1 MRPAWTNLFPRGIL
15 SFEIST
21 DKGISPMR
29 RYAVFPI
36 LALGGGCAAFVLR
49 LLQWRTGFEPDTG
62 LPIPGTP
69 FGAATAVLAAAVLA
83 ICFLLRKKLPEEA
96 EGAPVFPAGFSVTEP
111 AILTLAVTGV
121 FLMAAAG
128 LADIAAGM
136 GIQGLPGAEL
146 SSAAASR
153 EHLILGVLT
162 LAAAVCLFPAIPACR
177 AGSRETPRPFNGV
190 LMLAPVVCL
199 VVRLVLVYRQ
209 DSANPVLAA
218 YWVELLALVFVI
230 LALYR
235 LAAFAYG
242 AGRTRRFVLYA
253 VPAIALC
260 LAALADGGLSNL
272 LFNGGAALTLTGFLL
287 QRLTSLSRPWDEY
300 AA

>member
-1 MRPAWTNLFPRGIL
+1 
-15 SFEIST
+15 
-21 DKGISPMR
+21 MR

-69 FGAATAVLAAAVLA
+69 FGVLTAALAALVMVL
-83 ICFLLRKKLPEEA
+83 CVLLRKKLPA
-96 EGAPVFPAGFSVTEP
+96 ETEGTPLFPAGFAADP
-111 AILTLAVTGV
+111 GILTLAVAGV

-136 GIQGLPGAEL
+136 GVQALPGMADL
-146 SSAAASR
+146 SAVSR
-153 EHLILGVLT
+153 REQLILGMLT

-177 AGSRETPRPFNGV
+177 AADREAPRPFNGT
-190 LMLAPVVCL
+190 LLLAPVVCL
-199 VVRLVLVYRQ
+199 VVRLVLLYRQ

-218 YWVELLALVFVI
+218 YWVELLALVLVI

-235 LAAFAYG
+235 LASFAYG
-242 AGRTRRFVLYA
+242 VGRTRRFVLYA
-253 VPAIALC
+253 VPAIVLS
-260 LAALADGGLSNL
+260 LAALADGGGLSTL
-272 LFNGGAALTLTGFLL
+272 LFNGGAALTLTGFLM
-287 QRLTSLSRPWDEY
+287 QRLLALSRS
-300 AA
+300 

>member
-1 MRPAWTNLFPRGIL
+1 
-15 SFEIST
+15 
-21 DKGISPMR
+21 MR

-49 LLQWRTGFEPDTG
+49 LLQWRAGFEPDTG

-69 FGAATAVLAAAVLA
+69 FGAATAALAVLTMA
-83 ICFLLRKKLPEEA
+83 ACFLLRKKLPA
-96 EGAPVFPAGFSVTEP
+96 DKEGTPLFPAGFATGE
-111 AILTLAVTGV
+111 AGLLTLVVAGV

-128 LADIAAGM
+128 LADVAAGM
-136 GIQGLPGAEL
+136 GVQALPGMAQ
-146 SSAAASR
+146 SSAVSQR
-153 EHLILGVLT
+153 EQLILGALT
-162 LAAAVCLFPAIPACR
+162 LAAAVCLFPAVPACR
-177 AGSRETPRPFNGV
+177 RRPDQEPQPFNG
-190 LMLAPVVCL
+190 LLLLAPVVCL

-218 YWVELLALVFVI
+218 YWVELLALVLAI

-242 AGRTRRFVLYA
+242 VGRTRRFVLYA
-253 VPAIALC
+253 VPAVVLC
-260 LAALADGGLSNL
+260 LASLADGGSLSSI

-287 QRLTSLSRPWDEY
+287 QRLANLPAGENGQ
-300 AA
+300 